1 MNIRLLIAGLLLLI
15 AVLQYK
21 LWFSQ
26 KGIPWVL
33 EMEHSILQQKRVNE
47 RLRVCNR
54 ELRAEVVDLKS
65 GKEALE
71 ERARND
77 LGMIRPGEIFVS
89 TVGSPQEVGGAFSG
103 PGIDGEGQCEKVI
116 R

>member
-1 MNIRLLIAGLLLLI
+1 MNIRLLIIGLLLLI

-26 KGIPWVL
+26 KGIPWIW
-33 EMEHSILQQKRVNE
+33 EMEHSIVEQKWMND
-47 RLRVCNR
+47 RLRGCNR
-54 ELRAEVVDLKS
+54 ELRAEVIDLKS
-65 GKEALE
+65 GKDALE

-77 LGMIRPGEIFVS
+77 LGMVKQGEIFVS
-89 TVGSPQEVGGAFSG
+89 TVVSPEGIAGAVSASE
-103 PGIDGEGQCEKVI
+103 IDEEGQCEKVI

>member
-1 MNIRLLIAGLLLLI
+1 MNIRLLIIGLLLLL

-26 KGIPWVL
+26 KGIPWVW
-33 EMEHSILQQKRVNE
+33 EMEYSIVQQKMVND
-47 RLRVCNR
+47 RLEGCNR
-54 ELRAEVVDLKS
+54 ELRAEVIDLKS
-65 GKEALE
+65 GRDALE

-77 LGMIRPGEIFVS
+77 LGMVKPGEIFVS
-89 TVGSPQEVGGAFSG
+89 AVVSSPDGGADSG
-103 PGIDGEGQCEKVI
+103 SGVDEEGVCEKVI